1 MPYKY
6 KSYKEI
12 EKLKEQGWKQY
23 LVRPQFFCKK
33 LVLSFFIGDTKHFR
47 QVSVKKGDSD
57 EDFKRHMTHA
67 KDLVIE
73 MKGEIVEDVEI
84 IDGFSVV
91 FPADAATT
99 YKIHAIDHYA
109 FFEQDRDISL

>member
-1 MPYKY
+1 MSYKY
-6 KSYKEI
+6 KSYNEI
-12 EKLKEQGWKQY
+12 EALKEQGWKQY
-23 LVRPQFFCKK
+23 L
-33 LVLSFFIGDTKHFR
+33 
-47 QVSVKKGDSD
+47 VSVKKGDSD

-91 FPADAATT
+91 FQADAAKT